1 MANFL
6 DETGLLKLWNKT
18 KTYIGNATV
27 AVAKKL
33 ATARTI
39 TIAGDFHGNFK
50 FDGNSDV
57 TCNLYNRY
65 AKLSIGN
72 TNNYLWHRIAKVDVV
87 TTSYTDKTM
96 TMLITQ
102 DYNGGR
108 WGIARVS
115 LRTNNSTTKSSVV
128 VDWLVRNGFNE
139 SDLQCGIY
147 NVYGATYADLFL
159 KSSGSWSS
167 TVIRVLESGARGSV
181 GKTWDLIE
189 SAECDGTTSMDK
201 KTSFECWKT
210 IAEAAQE
217 LHKQDYSEITNGY
230 DNSIVRQAVR
240 DGSGNIIVD
249 TYAKKTDFNN
259 HTGNKNNPHGVTKSQ
274 VGLEN
279 VENKSSATIRSEL
292 TQANVT
298 AALGY
303 TPPKQ
308 DTNTWRGIQNNLTS
322 DATDQSLSAAQGKAL
337 NTNLTSH
344 IGNKSNPHGV
354 TKTQLGLA
362 NVENKSSATI
372 RGEITASNVNT
383 ALGYTA
389 AKQADANKAITAI
402 SASGTT
408 LVLTQLDGTTKY
420 VTAELV
426 KGQMIYCCSN
436 SEDQIYC
443 C

>member
-6 DETGLLKLWNKT
+6 DETGLIKLWSKI
-18 KTYIGNATV
+18 KTYMGNATV

-39 TIAGDFHGNFK
+39 TIAGDFQGNFK

-65 AKLSIGN
+65 AKLAIGG
-72 TNNYLWHRIAKVDVV
+72 TNNYPWHRIAKVDVV
-87 TTSYTDKTM
+87 TTAYTDKSM

-102 DYNGGR
+102 DYAGGK

-128 VDWLVRNGFNE
+128 VEWLVRNGFSEN
-139 SDLQCGIY
+139 DLQCGIY
-147 NVYGATYADLFL
+147 NEYGATYADLFL
-159 KSSGSWSS
+159 KGSGSWAS
-167 TVIRVLESGARGSV
+167 TSIRVLESGSRGSV

-189 SAECDGTTSMDK
+189 SAEHDGTTSTDK
-201 KTSFECWKT
+201 KASFECWKT

-217 LHKQDYSEITNGY
+217 LHKQDYSVVTNGY
-230 DNSIVRQAVR
+230 DNSIVRQAIR
-240 DGSGNIIVD
+240 DGSGNVITD
-249 TYAKKTDFNN
+249 TYTKKTDFNS
-259 HTGNKNNPHGVTKSQ
+259 HTGNKDNPHGVTKSQ
-274 VGLEN
+274 VGLSN
-279 VENKSSATIRSEL
+279 VPNVATND
-292 TQANVT
+292 Q
-298 AALGY
+298 
-303 TPPKQ
+303 TP
-308 DTNTWRGIQNNLTS
+308 TYS
-322 DATDQSLSAAQGKAL
+322 DITSLSTLSSGEKISAAFPKIKLAI
-337 NTNLTSH
+337 TNLINH
-344 IGNKSNPHGV
+344 LGNKSNPHSV
-354 TKTQLGLA
+354 TKSQIGLGS
-362 NVENKSSATI
+362 VENKNSETI

-389 AKQADANKAITAI
+389 AKQTDANKAITGI
-402 SASGTT
+402 SSSGTT